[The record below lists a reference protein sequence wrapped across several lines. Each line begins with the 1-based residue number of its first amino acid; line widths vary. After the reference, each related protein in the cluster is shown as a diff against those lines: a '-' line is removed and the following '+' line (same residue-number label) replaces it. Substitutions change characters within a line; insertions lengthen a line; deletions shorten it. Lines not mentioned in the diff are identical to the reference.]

1 MIRNSFAIFA
11 ILLVGVGCGGGE
23 TLSERGGGTPTR
35 PALPEPSAGSSDTA
49 WSTSS
54 EYRSSNGLQLIR
66 AAEGYATR
74 STGQPGGQ
82 GKTVAVLDT
91 PLDIRHPDLL
101 TAGVRTKAFD
111 FEFDNPDF
119 NDPNIVHGT
128 HVAGTV
134 AARRDGLGVHGVA
147 YNANLVGISVLRA
160 VQPARLTPF
169 PTVEISSDAA
179 AGIASAAGVDV
190 SYAVYDEFGQPVIEG
205 FFPVH
210 QTKSSNPKAEAD
222 VLNMSFGTPDNQGQV
237 LDAMTIAARQGK
249 ILVAALGN
257 CGQGYSNPQ
266 CQYFRDPNGIG
277 PTSAPAK
284 YMTYNGVAGSGIAVG
299 AVDQSGRT
307 KASFSNTCGEVARY
321 CLFAPGSSIYSTIP
335 RGGHD
340 SLSGTSMASP
350 HVAGAAAVVW
360 AAFPNKNAR
369 DIVSRLLTTAR
380 PLGSSTIYGHGAL
393 DLEAALSP
401 SGSFRFVLPGRKI
414 VPVANTIVQVPPG
427 FDVPDNSTYLA
438 DTIVY
443 DEQMFPFRYDLGRHF
458 LEADT
463 GTTDSFA
470 QWFLSSLNS
479 GSTNLPMGRNA
490 SAHFTH
496 DEAIPP
502 ITAARLFREDEN
514 RKSPSGAIF
523 NIRTE
528 SGFRVSVGNATDPT
542 GFSNDFVASRTRQA
556 LFSEDMSISPFST
569 IAGSGLGLN
578 VGWKWNKDTDLD
590 IVDMRGSGYFGSGK
604 SHLISLGVT
613 RNLGENITLGAR
625 YGTLREEGSRM
636 GIRTAGALNNTAKSI
651 THFVDVSVNGRI
663 AEQATLFGGMSHG
676 VADKSLVAQSSLVS
690 NWGEVRGAS
699 FLFGSEID
707 RIWSASDQL
716 ILTVSL
722 PFRARGAELTIDL
735 PDKEIEDQVVQYTPR
750 SISLAPRGREK
761 RLQMTYEVGV
771 TEGIS
776 LTAGGYARIQ
786 PDHDE
791 EAGDEFGAAGKIQI
805 AF

>member
-1 MIRNSFAIFA
+1 M
-11 ILLVGVGCGGGE
+11 
-23 TLSERGGGTPTR
+23 TPSVELR
-35 PALPEPSAGSSDTA
+35 WHRRMSL
-49 WSTSS
+49 
-54 EYRSSNGLQLIR
+54 
-66 AAEGYATR
+66 
-74 STGQPGGQ
+74 GQPLSSG
-82 GKTVAVLDT
+82 
-91 PLDIRHPDLL
+91 PRF
-101 TAGVRTKAFD
+101 RTRM
-111 FEFDNPDF
+111 P
-119 NDPNIVHGT
+119 GT
-128 HVAGTV
+128 
-134 AARRDGLGVHGVA
+134 
-147 YNANLVGISVLRA
+147 
-160 VQPARLTPF
+160 
-169 PTVEISSDAA
+169 
-179 AGIASAAGVDV
+179 
-190 SYAVYDEFGQPVIEG
+190 
-205 FFPVH
+205 
-210 QTKSSNPKAEAD
+210 
-222 VLNMSFGTPDNQGQV
+222 
-237 LDAMTIAARQGK
+237 
-249 ILVAALGN
+249 
-257 CGQGYSNPQ
+257 
-266 CQYFRDPNGIG
+266 
-277 PTSAPAK
+277 
-284 YMTYNGVAGSGIAVG
+284 
-299 AVDQSGRT
+299 
-307 KASFSNTCGEVARY
+307 
-321 CLFAPGSSIYSTIP
+321 
-335 RGGHD
+335 
-340 SLSGTSMASP
+340 
-350 HVAGAAAVVW
+350 
-360 AAFPNKNAR
+360 
-369 DIVSRLLTTAR
+369 IVSRLLTTAR

-528 SGFRVSVGNATDPT
+528 SGFRVSVGNANRSDGVFERLCRFANTSGPVFGRHVDQPVFDHC
-542 GFSNDFVASRTRQA
+542 GFWIGLERRLEVEQGYRPRHRRHARIRVFRFGQIAFDFVGRYPQSRREHNTRCAIRNSAGRGFAYGDQDCGS
-556 LFSEDMSISPFST
+556 SEQHCE
-569 IAGSGLGLN
+569 
-578 VGWKWNKDTDLD
+578 
-590 IVDMRGSGYFGSGK
+590 VDHAFRRCQRERAYRRT
-604 SHLISLGVT
+604 SHTVWRHEPRRCRQIPGCAEFPGFQ
-613 RNLGENITLGAR
+613 LGE
-625 YGTLREEGSRM
+625 
-636 GIRTAGALNNTAKSI
+636 KSGE
-651 THFVDVSVNGRI
+651 HRFV
-663 AEQATLFGGMSHG
+663 
-676 VADKSLVAQSSLVS
+676 
-690 NWGEVRGAS
+690 
-699 FLFGSEID
+699 FGSEID